1 MPDRLVANNPDA
13 YLSPLALVTRLK
25 SEFAYV
31 ETDGEEGRR
40 HVLET
45 IERMKG
51 QRSSRQVDRDQ
62 IQWLDRVKNR
72 ALFVCFGDDA
82 SSDSVLLST
91 YVIPG
96 EPLAFDYASVA
107 DERTVQPLLARCAA
121 VLGYQILKDRRI
133 FSQPGYGGHERRNS
147 GRERRRFI
155 QRRSG
160 QERRRSSRPQ
170 GSI

>member
-13 YLSPLALVTRLK
+13 YLPPLALVTRLK

-40 HVLET
+40 HVLAT
-45 IERMKG
+45 IERLNG
-51 QRSSRQVDRDQ
+51 ERSSRQVDRDR
-62 IQWLDRVKNR
+62 IRWLDRVKNR
-72 ALFVCFGDDA
+72 AIFVCFGDTA
-82 SSDSVLLST
+82 SSDSMLLST

-107 DERTVQPLLARCAA
+107 HERVVQPVLARCAA
-121 VLGYQILKDRRI
+121 VLGYEIVKDRRT
-133 FSQPGYGGHERRNS
+133 FSQPGYGGQERRSS

-160 QERRRSSRPQ
+160 QERRRSSRF
-170 GSI
+170 